1 MHIKDGGS
9 EVSSRYI
16 RYSDVPGGV
25 RRTQG
30 SSAVPLPF
38 SVAFTM
44 DTSTPRAVH
53 PILSIAGGL
62 PSIRH
67 RPHAETPPPAGVRP
81 LGLPIEALPRVRLS
95 DDRPEGTEAVRCAAP
110 DLHSSSAS
118 CSKALEWARFSR
130 ARRLPSGVSGSRSPG
145 SAWGRRRRP
154 SPGSRQHSRQSAAPS
169 TDAPSPRIQC
179 RRGYPC

>member
-1 MHIKDGGS
+1 MHTKDGGS

-25 RRTQG
+25 LRTQG

-38 SVAFTM
+38 PAAFTI

-53 PILSIAGGL
+53 PILSVAGGL

-67 RPHAETPPPAGVRP
+67 RPPAGVRP

-95 DDRPEGTEAVRCAAP
+95 DDRPEGTEAVRRAAP

-118 CSKALEWARFSR
+118 CSKALERARFSR
-130 ARRLPSGVSGSRSPG
+130 ARLLPFGVSGSRSPG

-154 SPGSRQHSRQSAAPS
+154 WPGSRQHSRQSAAPS
-169 TDAPSPRIQC
+169 TDAPSPRIRC